1 MGNSFSPHNLPK
13 RACALTLAG
22 ALALPLG
29 AALAPAALAAETPA
43 AAQAAGQPAASG
55 PKLTVDT
62 PNLDLIEGG
71 TITVRGTGF
80 TEQHREQDGSLAIAF
95 GPRSMF
101 VEGSRQKMQRVPNL
115 YTTVIPKDK
124 INADGS
130 FEIQLNVPGNDID
143 PAKGPY
149 SIGTFKLDVY
159 SEYFYGTMTGV
170 SVPLNTVTGEVQRL
184 SIRNNQLNPVD
195 KQASLTVRG
204 LNFSNIPAGSTSYA
218 QIVEVDANGKPQG
231 EPLASKDITFAAQD
245 GKNTSSFTSTLEYSG
260 FKVDAS
266 KRYAYIVYNRHN
278 GQVNEIARANLPVKD
293 AQPRVKYIG
302 ETINTTKS
310 YNHVSVWAT
319 NFRLDEGDSFE
330 LVLREKGT
338 GTVVKRVE
346 QDLQTA
352 MFGDGSGA
360 IVAMGINGSQVS
372 ASKQYEV
379 TVSVKSQDP
388 SRAISRT
395 IDVPAVTSQQ
405 EVRKPKSRFVDMES
419 SQRYYQSATWAV
431 DQNVLE
437 ARDGRFS
444 PSERVTRGQLVEAL
458 YRMAGSPDIQLPA
471 QSPYRDISTSNP
483 RYKAIVWARQQNIG
497 NEYGDGSF
505 HADDSVNRQTLV
517 SFMYRAAGKPNV
529 TLPKYSP
536 FTDVRAGSNIYY
548 RDMVWAQQKG
558 VVLDAQSKEF
568 NPRAQVSRAEAAQF
582 LYQYA
587 NATRTR

>member
-22 ALALPLG
+22 VLALPLG

-43 AAQAAGQPAASG
+43 AAQATGQPAASG

-62 PNLDLIEGG
+62 PNLDLIDGG

-130 FEIQLNVPGNDID
+130 FEIQLKVPGNDID

-231 EPLASKDITFAAQD
+231 EPLASKDKI
-245 GKNTSSFTSTLEYSG
+245 G
-260 FKVDAS
+260 
-266 KRYAYIVYNRHN
+266 
-278 GQVNEIARANLPVKD
+278 RA
-293 AQPRVKYIG
+293 
-302 ETINTTKS
+302 
-310 YNHVSVWAT
+310 HV
-319 NFRLDEGDSFE
+319 
-330 LVLREKGT
+330 
-338 GTVVKRVE
+338 
-346 QDLQTA
+346 
-352 MFGDGSGA
+352 
-360 IVAMGINGSQVS
+360 
-372 ASKQYEV
+372 
-379 TVSVKSQDP
+379 
-388 SRAISRT
+388 
-395 IDVPAVTSQQ
+395 
-405 EVRKPKSRFVDMES
+405 
-419 SQRYYQSATWAV
+419 
-431 DQNVLE
+431 
-437 ARDGRFS
+437 
-444 PSERVTRGQLVEAL
+444 
-458 YRMAGSPDIQLPA
+458 
-471 QSPYRDISTSNP
+471 
-483 RYKAIVWARQQNIG
+483 
-497 NEYGDGSF
+497 
-505 HADDSVNRQTLV
+505 
-517 SFMYRAAGKPNV
+517 
-529 TLPKYSP
+529 
-536 FTDVRAGSNIYY
+536 
-548 RDMVWAQQKG
+548 
-558 VVLDAQSKEF
+558 
-568 NPRAQVSRAEAAQF
+568 
-582 LYQYA
+582 
-587 NATRTR
+587 